1 MFSLI
6 DVIVVELWLETF
18 LKYDWMEKQLK
29 RKKNLKNLIMVKIKI
44 WEFFLSACHL
54 PNVLYI
60 WYMPCILP
68 ESSSMEC
75 LLINN
80 GNRTKWSLMLSLII

>member
-44 WEFFLSACHL
+44 
-54 PNVLYI
+54 
-60 WYMPCILP
+60 
-68 ESSSMEC
+68 
-75 LLINN
+75 
-80 GNRTKWSLMLSLII
+80 

>member
-29 RKKNLKNLIMVKIKI
+29 RKKNIKNLSMVKIKNLGI
-44 WEFFLSACHL
+44 FSQCVSFAQCFVHL
-54 PNVLYI
+54 VYAPYSSWKQLHG
-60 WYMPCILP
+60 MPFD
-68 ESSSMEC
+68 
-75 LLINN
+75 
-80 GNRTKWSLMLSLII
+80 

>member
-29 RKKNLKNLIMVKIKI
+29 RKKNLKNLSMVKIKI
-44 WEFFLSACHL
+44 WGFFLSACHL
-54 PNVLYI
+54 LNVLYI
-60 WYMPCILP
+60 WYMPCVLP

-80 GNRTKWSLMLSLII
+80 GNRTKWSPMLSLII

>member
-29 RKKNLKNLIMVKIKI
+29 GKKNLKNLSMVKIKI
-44 WEFFLSACHL
+44 
-54 PNVLYI
+54 
-60 WYMPCILP
+60 
-68 ESSSMEC
+68 
-75 LLINN
+75 
-80 GNRTKWSLMLSLII
+80 

>member
-29 RKKNLKNLIMVKIKI
+29 RKKNLKNLSMVKIKI
-44 WEFFLSACHL
+44 
-54 PNVLYI
+54 
-60 WYMPCILP
+60 
-68 ESSSMEC
+68 
-75 LLINN
+75 
-80 GNRTKWSLMLSLII
+80 